1 MYQSVLKMKFDS
13 EIKKIL
19 EGFNVYPR
27 AKVPMDSKNMNF
39 TGPMPTGFKGAGM
52 AGVGPGQQSTV
63 IIKWPKKKKKKRFKK
78 KKGSSS

>member
-1 MYQSVLKMKFDS
+1 MEFYK
-13 EIKKIL
+13 EIRKLL
-19 EGFNVYPR
+19 EGYNVYPR

-63 IIKWPKKKKKKRFKK
+63 VLKWPKKKKKKRVKK
-78 KKGSSS
+78 KKDSSA